1 MNSWSVGA
9 WCWHARQASPCRVID
24 RQDVWGEVA
33 YRVWLPAKDAVV
45 RARAQD
51 LGDLTA
57 VRSTVEQVL
66 HTAAAAKLLDALE
79 DNLLLAPIQSS
90 VVPLPHQLYALNRA
104 MSRDRIRYLL
114 ADEVGLGKTIEAG
127 LVLRELKLRGMVR
140 RVLVVAPKGLV
151 RQWQAE
157 MRLHFGEPFRFVEPS
172 ELAAFRSFS
181 SPLPPGEG
189 PGVRENDENLWRMH
203 DQVIC
208 SLDSVKPIEGRRG
221 WSLEQLATYNRERF
235 EDLISAGWDLVI
247 IDEAHRLGGST
258 EQVARY
264 KLGAALAEAA
274 PYLLL
279 LSATPHQGKTDQFMR
294 LMQLLDREAFPDE
307 GSINRDRVRPFV
319 IRTEKRAAIDAE
331 GQPLFKPR
339 STRLQ
344 TVAWQDRHAAQ
355 QRLYVAVTDYVRHGY
370 NQAMAA
376 KQRHIGFLMI
386 LMQRL
391 VTSSTAAIRATLEKR
406 QALLDAPQAQANLL
420 SGPSL
425 DPTPSGPAWRLSK
438 IAPGDFV
445 EAVDPDEWAELDGQS
460 QLDIALQASGWER
473 EKSEVEMLLELAR
486 ETERQGTDAKAEA
499 LLELIYKL
507 QQEENDPQLKVL
519 VFTEFVPT
527 QAMLA
532 EFLESRG
539 FSVALLNGGM
549 DLDARTRAQQ
559 AFCGLHPWS
568 PSLRDQPDGC
578 PNSLPANLS
587 RGAQIMVSTDAGG
600 EGLNLQFCHV
610 IVNFDM
616 PWNPMRLE
624 QRIGRVDRI
633 GQPHVVR
640 AINFVLEDT
649 VEHRVRQVLEEKL
662 AVIAQEFGVDK
673 AADVMDSVEVEP
685 IFDELFVHGLQD
697 PSSIDT
703 ECDAVINKVREKVA
717 ASRKDTD
724 LLTEDHALEA
734 DDARKWRDHPAQ
746 YWLERAITAGLPAR
760 GGMAVREGNC
770 WRIRWPDWGGSDKS
784 AGLPICTPK
793 APLGASGRDVATE
806 SPRVCFDA
814 RTAEQNPE
822 MEWITLEDPRARAV
836 ISELPRCVAGQ
847 PLPIAAVTGLPDTVH
862 GVWSL
867 WEISISASNL
877 SEGFSRRRFLP
888 VFVTDD
894 GRTFMPTAKRIWDL
908 LLTENVTLAPKVE
921 VENALACFEASLAAA
936 KAQGE
941 RLFAELLEEH
951 RTWLAEER
959 ERARYAFEARYQ
971 AIGRIGL
978 PAVRE
983 HRRKRLEAEH
993 EARMAALADAEACT
1007 PDLNAVLML
1016 RIGHPGGAQA

>member
-1 MNSWSVGA
+1 MSGGFGIGD
-9 WCWHARQASPCRVID
+9 WCWHARQASPCRIID
-24 RQDVWGEVA
+24 RQDVWGEVFF
-33 YRVWLPAKDAVV
+33 RIWLPAKDAVM

-51 LGDLTA
+51 LGELTS
-57 VRSTVEQVL
+57 VRPTVEQIL

-127 LVLRELKLRGMVR
+127 LILRELKLRGMVR

-157 MRLHFGEPFRFVEPS
+157 MRLHFGEHFRHLETS
-172 ELAAFRSFS
+172 DLAAFRQWRDDDSK
-181 SPLPPGEG
+181 P
-189 PGVRENDENLWRMH
+189 DDNLWGMH
-203 DQVIC
+203 DQVIV

-221 WSLEQLATYNRERF
+221 WSVEQLATYNRERF

-294 LMQLLDREAFPDE
+294 LMQLLDRETFPNE
-307 GSINRDRVRPFV
+307 SSIDRDRVRPFV

-331 GQPLFKPR
+331 GQLLFRPR
-339 STRLQ
+339 STRLHA
-344 TVAWQDRHAAQ
+344 VAWQERHAAQ
-355 QRLYVAVTDYVRHGY
+355 QRLYEAVTDYVRHGY

-406 QALLDAPQAQANLL
+406 QALLDSPQAQPHL
-420 SGPSL
+420 
-425 DPTPSGPAWRLSK
+425 
-438 IAPGDFV
+438 F

-473 EKSEVEMLLELAR
+473 EKSEVEMLLDLAR

-507 QQEENDPQLKVL
+507 QQEEKDPQLKVL

-532 EFLESRG
+532 GFLESRG

-559 AFCGLHPWS
+559 SFS
-568 PSLRDQPDGC
+568 RDVRV
-578 PNSLPANLS
+578 L
-587 RGAQIMVSTDAGG
+587 VSTDAGG

-616 PWNPMRLE
+616 PWNPMRIE

-633 GQPHVVR
+633 GQKHVVR

-649 VEHRVRQVLEEKL
+649 VEHRVRQVLEAKL
-662 AVIAQEFGVDK
+662 EVIAQEFGVDK
-673 AADVMDSVEVEP
+673 ASDVMDSVEADP
-685 IFDELFVHGLQD
+685 IFDELFVHGLQNPD
-697 PSSIDT
+697 AIEQ
-703 ECDAVINKVREKVA
+703 ECDAVVSQLRSTLAESKKN
-717 ASRKDTD
+717 SD
-724 LLTEDHALEA
+724 LLATEHDLDAIE
-734 DDARKWRDHPAQ
+734 ARKWRDHPAQ
-746 YWLERAITAGLPAR
+746 FWLERAITSGLAAR
-760 GGMAVREGNC
+760 GGSATKVGKA
-770 WRIRWPDWGGSDKS
+770 WRVKWADGSES
-784 AGLPICTPK
+784 AK
-793 APLGASGRDVATE
+793 A
-806 SPRVCFDA
+806 CFDA
-814 RTAEQNPE
+814 RTADENPE
-822 MEWITLEDPRARAV
+822 LEWVTMEDPRARAI
-836 ISELPRCVAGQ
+836 ISELPRFVAGQ
-847 PLPIAAVTGLPDTVH
+847 PLPVIRATGLPESVR
-862 GVWSL
+862 GIWSL
-867 WEISISASNL
+867 WEISLAAEGL
-877 SEGFSRRRFLP
+877 SRKRFLP
-888 VFVTDD
+888 VFINEE
-894 GRTFMPTAKRIWDL
+894 GRPFVPTAKRVWDL
-908 LLTENVTLAPKVE
+908 LLTETVDVHAVTGAEESVKW
-921 VENALACFEASLAAA
+921 FEASHAAA
-936 KAQGE
+936 STQGE
-941 RLFAELLEEH
+941 RIFTELLTEH
-951 RTWLAEER
+951 RARLKEER
-959 ERARYAFEARYQ
+959 ERTVYAFEARGQ

-983 HRRKRLEAEH
+983 HRRKRLQQEH
-993 EARMAALADAEACT
+993 DARVAALDDMEASM
-1007 PDLNAVLML
+1007 PDLNAVMMV
-1016 RIGHPGGAQA
+1016 RVSGDVIPGGQVG

>member
-1 MNSWSVGA
+1 MTQPLHDYSIGD
-9 WCWHARQASPCRVID
+9 WCWFIRQATPCRVVE

-33 YRVWLPAKDAVV
+33 YRVWLPAKNTVV

-51 LGDLTA
+51 LGDLAA
-57 VRSTVEQVL
+57 VRPAVEQIL
-66 HTAAAAKLLDALE
+66 HTAASAKLLDALE

-127 LVLRELKLRGMVR
+127 LILRELKLRGMVR

-157 MRLHFGEPFRFVEPS
+157 MRLHFGEHFRFIEAS
-172 ELAAFRSFS
+172 ELAAFRPWRDNGALSAS
-181 SPLPPGEG
+181 GG
-189 PGVRENDENLWRMH
+189 DDNLWRMH
-203 DQVIC
+203 DQVIV

-247 IDEAHRLGGST
+247 IDESHRLGGST

-264 KLGAALAEAA
+264 KLGAALAEVA

-294 LMQLLDREAFPDE
+294 LMQLLDRETFPDE
-307 GSINRDRVRPFV
+307 DSINRDRVRPFV

-344 TVAWQDRHAAQ
+344 AVAWQDKHAAQ
-355 QRLYVAVTDYVRHGY
+355 QRLYEAVTDYVRHGY

-406 QALLDAPQAQANLL
+406 QALLDAPQAQANL
-420 SGPSL
+420 
-425 DPTPSGPAWRLSK
+425 
-438 IAPGDFV
+438 F

-473 EKSEVEMLLELAR
+473 EKTEVEMLLDLAR

-559 AFCGLHPWS
+559 AFS
-568 PSLRDQPDGC
+568 RDVRI
-578 PNSLPANLS
+578 L
-587 RGAQIMVSTDAGG
+587 ISTDAGG

-649 VEHRVRQVLEEKL
+649 VEHRVREVLEEKL

-697 PSSIDT
+697 PASIDK
-703 ECDAVINKVREKVA
+703 ECDAVINQVREKVA

-760 GGMAVREGNC
+760 GGVAEKVGDA
-770 WRIRWPDWGGSDKS
+770 WRVKWADGS
-784 AGLPICTPK
+784 
-793 APLGASGRDVATE
+793 E

-822 MEWITLEDPRARAV
+822 MEWVTLEDPRARAL
-836 ISELPRCVAGQ
+836 IGDLPRCVAGQ
-847 PLPIAAVTGLPDTVH
+847 PLPVVQVTGLPDTVQ
-862 GVWSL
+862 GTWSL
-867 WEISISASNL
+867 WSVSLAASN
-877 SEGFSRRRFLP
+877 SSANFTRRRFLP

-894 GRTFMPTAKRIWDL
+894 GRSFVPTAKRIWDL
-908 LLTENVTLAPKVE
+908 LLTEE
-921 VENALACFEASLAAA
+921 VRLTADPDSEHAAA
-936 KAQGE
+936 LFEQSLTAAKGQGE
-941 RLFAELLEEH
+941 RLFSELLEEH
-951 RTWLAEER
+951 RTRLTEER
-959 ERARYAFEARYQ
+959 ERARYAFESRFQ

-983 HRRKRLEAEH
+983 HRRKRLETEH
-993 EARMAALADAEACT
+993 QARMADLAEAEACT
-1007 PDLNAVLML
+1007 PELNAVLIL
-1016 RIGHPGGAQA
+1016 RIGSAGGAAA

>member
-1 MNSWSVGA
+1 MTNGA
-9 WCWHARQASPCRVID
+9 PGFAIGDWCWHARQASPCRVID

-45 RARAQD
+45 RARAHD
-51 LGDLTA
+51 LGELTS
-57 VRSTVEQVL
+57 VRPTVEQVL

-127 LVLRELKLRGMVR
+127 LILRELKLRGMVR

-157 MRLHFGEPFRFVEPS
+157 MRLHFGEHFRFVEPS
-172 ELAAFRSFS
+172 ELAAFRQWRDN
-181 SPLPPGEG
+181 GTQ
-189 PGVRENDENLWRMH
+189 NDENLWRMH

-307 GSINRDRVRPFV
+307 GSIDRDRVRPFV

-339 STRLQ
+339 STRLHP
-344 TVAWQDRHAAQ
+344 VAWQERHAAQ
-355 QRLYVAVTDYVRHGY
+355 RRLYEAVTDYVRHGY

-376 KQRHIGFLMI
+376 KQRHISFLMI

-406 QALLDAPQAQANLL
+406 QAVLEAPQAQANL
-420 SGPSL
+420 
-425 DPTPSGPAWRLSK
+425 
-438 IAPGDFV
+438 F

-460 QLDIALQASGWER
+460 QLDIAVQASGWER
-473 EKSEVEMLLELAR
+473 EKSEVKMLLDLAR

-559 AFCGLHPWS
+559 AFS
-568 PSLRDQPDGC
+568 RDVRV
-578 PNSLPANLS
+578 L
-587 RGAQIMVSTDAGG
+587 VSTDAGG

-649 VEHRVRQVLEEKL
+649 VEHRVREVLEEKL

-685 IFDELFVHGLQD
+685 LFDELFVHGLQN
-697 PSSIDT
+697 PASIDK
-703 ECDAVINKVREKVA
+703 ECDAVISQVREKVA

-724 LLTEDHALEA
+724 LLTEDHTLEA

-760 GGMAVREGNC
+760 GGAAEKAGDAWRVR
-770 WRIRWPDWGGSDKS
+770 WADGS
-784 AGLPICTPK
+784 
-793 APLGASGRDVATE
+793 E

-847 PLPIAAVTGLPDTVH
+847 PLPIAAVSGLPDTVH

-867 WEISISASNL
+867 WEISINASNL
-877 SEGFSRRRFLP
+877 SENFNRRRFLP

-894 GRTFMPTAKRIWDL
+894 GRTFVPTAKRIWDL
-908 LLTENVTLAPKVE
+908 LLTESVTLAPKVE
-921 VENALACFEASLAAA
+921 VEHALACFETSLAAA
-936 KAQGE
+936 KVQGE

-951 RTWLAEER
+951 RKWLAEER

-993 EARMAALADAEACT
+993 ETRLAALADAEACT

-1016 RIGHPGGAQA
+1016 RVGQSGGAQA

>member
-1 MNSWSVGA
+1 MTTGWTIGD

-51 LGDLTA
+51 LVELTS
-57 VRSTVEQVL
+57 VRPTVEQIL

-127 LVLRELKLRGMVR
+127 LILRELKLRGMVR

-157 MRLHFGEPFRFVEPS
+157 MRLHFGEAFRFVEPS
-172 ELAAFRSFS
+172 ELAAFRQWRDN
-181 SPLPPGEG
+181 GAQG
-189 PGVRENDENLWRMH
+189 DDNLWRMH

-307 GSINRDRVRPFV
+307 GSIDRDRVRPFV
-319 IRTEKRAAIDAE
+319 IRTEKRAAIDAD

-339 STRLQ
+339 STRLHP
-344 TVAWQDRHAAQ
+344 VAWQERHAAQ
-355 QRLYVAVTDYVRHGY
+355 RRLYEAVTDYVRHGY

-376 KQRHIGFLMI
+376 KQRHISFLMI

-406 QALLDAPQAQANLL
+406 QAVLEAPQAQANL
-420 SGPSL
+420 
-425 DPTPSGPAWRLSK
+425 
-438 IAPGDFV
+438 F

-460 QLDIALQASGWER
+460 QLDIAVQASGWER
-473 EKSEVEMLLELAR
+473 EKSEVEMLLDLAR

-549 DLDARTRAQQ
+549 SLDERTRAQQ
-559 AFCGLHPWS
+559 AFS
-568 PSLRDQPDGC
+568 RDVRI
-578 PNSLPANLS
+578 L
-587 RGAQIMVSTDAGG
+587 ISTDAGG

-649 VEHRVRQVLEEKL
+649 VEHRVREVLEEKL

-685 IFDELFVHGLQD
+685 LFDELFVHGLQN
-697 PSSIDT
+697 PASIDK
-703 ECDAVINKVREKVA
+703 ECDAVISQVREKVA

-724 LLTEDHALEA
+724 LLTEDHTLEA

-760 GGMAVREGNC
+760 GGAAEKAGDAWRVR
-770 WRIRWPDWGGSDKS
+770 WADGS
-784 AGLPICTPK
+784 
-793 APLGASGRDVATE
+793 E

-847 PLPIAAVTGLPDTVH
+847 PVPIAAVSGLPDTVH

-877 SEGFSRRRFLP
+877 SESFSRRRFLP

-894 GRTFMPTAKRIWDL
+894 GRTFVPTAKRIWDL

-921 VENALACFEASLAAA
+921 VENALACFETSLAAA
-936 KAQGE
+936 KAQGG
-941 RLFAELLEEH
+941 RLFTELLEEH
-951 RTWLAEER
+951 RAWLAEER

-983 HRRKRLEAEH
+983 HRRKRLVAEH

-1016 RIGHPGGAQA
+1016 RIGHPGGTPA

>member
-1 MNSWSVGA
+1 MNAWDVGD
-9 WCWHARQASPCRVID
+9 WCWHARQASPCRIVD

-51 LGDLTA
+51 LGALTS
-57 VRSTVEQVL
+57 VRPTVEQVL

-90 VVPLPHQLYALNRA
+90 VTPLPHQLYALNRA

-127 LVLRELKLRGMVR
+127 LILRELKLRGMVS
-140 RVLVVAPKGLV
+140 RVLVAPKGLV

-157 MRLHFGEPFRFVEPS
+157 MRLHFGEHFRFVEPS
-172 ELAAFRSFS
+172 ELAAFRQWSDN
-181 SPLPPGEG
+181 GTQG
-189 PGVRENDENLWRMH
+189 DENLWRMH
-203 DQVIC
+203 DQVIV

-247 IDEAHRLGGST
+247 IDESHRLGGST

-294 LMQLLDREAFPDE
+294 LMQLLDRESFPDE

-344 TVAWQDRHAAQ
+344 AVAWQDKHAAQ
-355 QRLYVAVTDYVRHGY
+355 QRLYEAVTDYVRHGY

-406 QALLDAPQAQANLL
+406 QALLDAPQAQPHL
-420 SGPSL
+420 
-425 DPTPSGPAWRLSK
+425 
-438 IAPGDFV
+438 F

-473 EKSEVEMLLELAR
+473 EKSEVEMLLDLAR

-559 AFCGLHPWS
+559 AFS
-568 PSLRDQPDGC
+568 RDVRI
-578 PNSLPANLS
+578 L
-587 RGAQIMVSTDAGG
+587 ISTDAGG

-640 AINFVLEDT
+640 AVNFVLEDT
-649 VEHRVRQVLEEKL
+649 VEHRVREVLEEKL

-697 PSSIDT
+697 PASIDK
-703 ECDAVINKVREKVA
+703 ECDAVINQVREKVA

-760 GGMAVREGNC
+760 GGAAEKVGDA
-770 WRIRWPDWGGSDKS
+770 WRVKWADGS
-784 AGLPICTPK
+784 
-793 APLGASGRDVATE
+793 E

-847 PLPIAAVTGLPDTVH
+847 PLPIATVTGLPDTVH

-867 WEISISASNL
+867 WEINLSASNL
-877 SEGFSRRRFLP
+877 SESFTRRRFLP

-894 GRTFMPTAKRIWDL
+894 GRTFVPTAKRIWDL

-921 VENALACFEASLAAA
+921 VENALACFEISLAAA
-936 KAQGE
+936 KVQGE

-951 RTWLAEER
+951 RRWLLDAR
-959 ERARYAFEARYQ
+959 DRARYAFEARYQ

-993 EARMAALADAEACT
+993 DARMAALADAEGCT

-1016 RIGHPGGAQA
+1016 RIGHLGGAQA

>member
-1 MNSWSVGA
+1 MTNGA
-9 WCWHARQASPCRVID
+9 PGFAIGDWCWHARQASPCRIVD

-51 LGDLTA
+51 LGELTS
-57 VRSTVEQVL
+57 VRPTVEQVL

-157 MRLHFGEPFRFVEPS
+157 MRLHFGEHFRFIEPS
-172 ELAAFRSFS
+172 ELAAFRQWRDN
-181 SPLPPGEG
+181 GTQ
-189 PGVRENDENLWRMH
+189 NDENLWRMH

-247 IDEAHRLGGST
+247 IDESHRLGGST

-264 KLGAALAEAA
+264 KLGAALAEAS

-344 TVAWQDRHAAQ
+344 AVAWQDRHAAQ
-355 QRLYVAVTDYVRHGY
+355 QRLYEAVTDYVRHGY

-406 QALLDAPQAQANLL
+406 QALLDAPQAQANL
-420 SGPSL
+420 
-425 DPTPSGPAWRLSK
+425 
-438 IAPGDFV
+438 F

-460 QLDIALQASGWER
+460 QLDIAVQASGWER
-473 EKSEVEMLLELAR
+473 EKTEVEMLLDLAR

-539 FSVALLNGGM
+539 FSVAQLNGGM

-559 AFCGLHPWS
+559 VFS
-568 PSLRDQPDGC
+568 RDVRV
-578 PNSLPANLS
+578 L
-587 RGAQIMVSTDAGG
+587 VSTDAGG

-649 VEHRVRQVLEEKL
+649 VEHRVREVLEEKL

-697 PSSIDT
+697 PASIDK
-703 ECDAVINKVREKVA
+703 ECDAVINQVREKVA

-734 DDARKWRDHPAQ
+734 NDARKWRDHPAQ

-760 GGMAVREGNC
+760 GGTAERVGDA
-770 WRIRWPDWGGSDKS
+770 WRVMWADGS
-784 AGLPICTPK
+784 
-793 APLGASGRDVATE
+793 E

-836 ISELPRCVAGQ
+836 ISELPRYVAGQ
-847 PLPIAAVTGLPDTVH
+847 PLAISTVTGLPDTVH

-877 SEGFSRRRFLP
+877 SESFSRRRFLP

-894 GRTFMPTAKRIWDL
+894 GRTFVPTAKRIWDL

-921 VENALACFEASLAAA
+921 VDNALACFETSLAAA
-936 KAQGE
+936 KVQGE

-993 EARMAALADAEACT
+993 EARMAALADAEGCT

>member
-1 MNSWSVGA
+1 VTDGVTGFGIGD
-9 WCWHARQASPCRVID
+9 WCWHARQASPCRVVD
-24 RQDVWGEVA
+24 RQNLWGELA
-33 YRVWLPAKDAVV
+33 YRIWLPNKDAVV
-45 RARAQD
+45 RARPQD
-51 LGDLTA
+51 LADLTS
-57 VRSTVEQVL
+57 VQPTVEQIL
-66 HTAAAAKLLDALE
+66 HTTAAAKLLDALE

-127 LVLRELKLRGMVR
+127 LILRELKLRGMVQ

-157 MRLHFGEPFRFVEPS
+157 MRLHFGESFRFIEPS
-172 ELAAFRSFS
+172 EITAFRQW
-181 SPLPPGEG
+181 
-189 PGVRENDENLWRMH
+189 RDEEDNLWRMH

-208 SLDSVKPIEGRRG
+208 SLDSVKPIEKRRG
-221 WSLEQLATYNRERF
+221 WSLEQLNTYNRERF

-247 IDEAHRLGGST
+247 IDESHRLGGST

-264 KLGAALAEAA
+264 KLGAALSEAA

-294 LMQLLDREAFPDE
+294 LMQLLDRDSFPDE
-307 GSINRDRVRPFV
+307 SSINHERVRPFV
-319 IRTEKRAAIDAE
+319 IRTEKRVSITAE

-339 STRLQ
+339 ATRLFP
-344 TVAWQDRHAAQ
+344 VAWQDKHAAQ
-355 QRLYVAVTDYVRHGY
+355 QRLYESVTDYVRHGY
-370 NQAMAA
+370 NQALAA

-391 VTSSTAAIRATLEKR
+391 VTSSTAAIRTTLEKR
-406 QALLDAPQAQANLL
+406 LALLETPQLQTNLFDE
-420 SGPSL
+420 P
-425 DPTPSGPAWRLSK
+425 D
-438 IAPGDFV
+438 V
-445 EAVDPDEWAELDGQS
+445 DEWAELDGQS
-460 QLDIALQASGWER
+460 QLEIAVQTSGWER
-473 EKSEVEMLLELAR
+473 EKAEVEMLLELAR

-519 VFTEFVPT
+519 IFTEFVPT

-539 FSVALLNGGM
+539 FSVALLNGSM
-549 DLDARTRAQQ
+549 DLEARTQAQQ
-559 AFCGLHPWS
+559 AFS
-568 PSLRDQPDGC
+568 RDMRV
-578 PNSLPANLS
+578 L
-587 RGAQIMVSTDAGG
+587 ISTDAGG

-610 IVNFDM
+610 VVNFDM

-640 AINFVLEDT
+640 AINFVLDDT
-649 VEHRVRQVLEEKL
+649 VEHRVREVLEHKL
-662 AVIAQEFGVDK
+662 EVIAQEFGVDK
-673 AADVMDSVEVEP
+673 ASDVMDSVEVEP

-697 PSSIDT
+697 PESIDK
-703 ECDAVINKVREKVA
+703 ECDAVIDQVREKVA

-724 LLTEDHALEA
+724 LLTEEHALEA

-746 YWLERAITAGLPAR
+746 YWLERAIVNGLPSRNGSAEKT
-760 GGMAVREGNC
+760 GDA
-770 WRIRWPDWGGSDKS
+770 WRVKWADGS
-784 AGLPICTPK
+784 
-793 APLGASGRDVATE
+793 E

-814 RTAEQNPE
+814 RTAEQNPDI
-822 MEWITLEDPRARAV
+822 EWITLEDSRARAV
-836 ISELPRCVAGQ
+836 IGELPRCVAGL
-847 PLPIAAVTGLPDTVH
+847 PLPITTVTGLPGTVQ

-867 WEISISASNL
+867 WEISLSAS
-877 SEGFSRRRFLP
+877 SASDSFSRKRFLP
-888 VFVTDD
+888 VFVAND
-894 GRTFMPTAKRIWDL
+894 GRTFIPTAKRIWDL
-908 LLTENVTLAPKVE
+908 LLTETVSLAPAVE
-921 VENALACFEASLAAA
+921 AESALEWFESSLAAA
-936 KAQGE
+936 KTQGE
-941 RLFAELLEEH
+941 SVFSGLLEEH
-951 RTWLAEER
+951 REWLAGER
-959 ERARYAFEARYQ
+959 ERARYAFEARHQ

-993 EARMAALADAEACT
+993 QARMAALADAENCT
-1007 PDLNAVLML
+1007 PDLNAVIML
-1016 RIGHPGGAQA
+1016 RIGSQEGTNQ

>member
-1 MNSWSVGA
+1 MTNGA
-9 WCWHARQASPCRVID
+9 PGFAIGDWCWHARQASPCRVID

-45 RARAQD
+45 RARADD
-51 LGDLTA
+51 LGELTS
-57 VRSTVEQVL
+57 VRPTVEQIL

-127 LVLRELKLRGMVR
+127 LILRELKLRGMVR

-157 MRLHFGEPFRFVEPS
+157 MRLHFGEHFRFIEPS
-172 ELAAFRSFS
+172 ELAAFRQWHDN
-181 SPLPPGEG
+181 GTQ
-189 PGVRENDENLWRMH
+189 NDENLWRMH

-235 EDLISAGWDLVI
+235 EDLTSAGWDLVI
-247 IDEAHRLGGST
+247 IDESHRLGGST

-344 TVAWQDRHAAQ
+344 AVAWQDRHAAQ
-355 QRLYVAVTDYVRHGY
+355 QRLYEAVTDYVRHGY

-406 QALLDAPQAQANLL
+406 QALLDAPQAQANL
-420 SGPSL
+420 
-425 DPTPSGPAWRLSK
+425 
-438 IAPGDFV
+438 F

-473 EKSEVEMLLELAR
+473 EKTEVEMLLDLAR

-559 AFCGLHPWS
+559 AFS
-568 PSLRDQPDGC
+568 RDVRI
-578 PNSLPANLS
+578 L
-587 RGAQIMVSTDAGG
+587 ISTDAGG

-649 VEHRVRQVLEEKL
+649 VEHRVREVLEEKL

-697 PSSIDT
+697 PASIDK
-703 ECDAVINKVREKVA
+703 ECDAVINQVREKVA

-760 GGMAVREGNC
+760 GGAAEKVGEA
-770 WRIRWPDWGGSDKS
+770 WRVKWADGS
-784 AGLPICTPK
+784 
-793 APLGASGRDVATE
+793 E

-847 PLPIAAVTGLPDTVH
+847 PLPIATVTGLPDTVH

-867 WEISISASNL
+867 WEINLSASNL
-877 SEGFSRRRFLP
+877 SESFTRRRFLP

-894 GRTFMPTAKRIWDL
+894 GRTFVPTAKRIWDL

-921 VENALACFEASLAAA
+921 VENALACFETSLAAA
-936 KAQGE
+936 KVQGE

-951 RTWLAEER
+951 RKWLAEER

-993 EARMAALADAEACT
+993 ETRLAALADAEACT

-1016 RIGHPGGAQA
+1016 RVGQSGGAQA